1 MRGGGRAAGGP
12 ATPYVPRGL
21 RWANRLIDRARVLA
35 PLENAGFAIGFVF
48 QALAAIPLTLRRYRG
63 ETMRTITDMTW
74 GRGSVIVGGGTVPML
89 IVLGIAMGAGVGIQG
104 FTTLDLIGLGP
115 VTGVVSAFA
124 NTRELA
130 PIAAA
135 VGFAAQAGCRMTAEI
150 GSMRISEE
158 IDAIESLGLRSVP
171 FVVSTRVIAGAIAIV
186 PTFLIALILSYLA
199 CDTVVVLLHGQAGG
213 VYEHYF
219 FQFTSGYDVLAAV
232 IKILVFGVA
241 VILIHCYYGF
251 FASGGPEGVG
261 IASGRAVRASFVAI
275 IALDMVLTLL
285 LWGVNSSIEFPG

>member
-1 MRGGGRAAGGP
+1 MAA
-12 ATPYVPRGL
+12 PYIPKGL
-21 RWANRLIDRARVLA
+21 RWAYSGARHRSRIFLGIDSL
-35 PLENAGFAIGFVF
+35 GFLLGFVW
-48 QALAAIPLTLRRYRG
+48 QALSAIPLTLRRYRG
-63 ETMRTITDMTW
+63 ETLRTITDMTW
-74 GRGSVIVGGGTVPML
+74 GRGSLIVGGGTVPML
-89 IVLGIAMGAGVGIQG
+89 VVLGIAMGAGTGIQS
-104 FTTLDLIGLGP
+104 FAALDLIGMGP

-158 IDAIESLGLRSVP
+158 IDAMESLGLRSVP
-171 FVVSTRVIAGAIAIV
+171 FVVTTRVIGGAIAIV
-186 PTFLIALILSYLA
+186 PTYLIALILSYLA
-199 CDTVVVLLHGQAGG
+199 CAGVVVALHGQAGG
-213 VYEHYF
+213 VYDHYF
-219 FQFTSGYDVLAAV
+219 FQFTSGYDVLASV
-232 IKILVFGVA
+232 VKILVFAVA

-251 FASGGPEGVG
+251 FATGGPEGVG

-275 IALDMVLTLL
+275 VGLDMVLTLL